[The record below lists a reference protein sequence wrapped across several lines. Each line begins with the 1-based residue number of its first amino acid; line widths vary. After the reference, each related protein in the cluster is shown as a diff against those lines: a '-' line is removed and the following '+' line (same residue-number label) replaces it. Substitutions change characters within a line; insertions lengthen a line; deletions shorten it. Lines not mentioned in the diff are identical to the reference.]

1 VRPIDPALVD
11 EVWREMI
18 GQPPGRVEALAQ
30 AFLAQQPHAAA
41 FARAA
46 TQGQDAVVQKAAF
59 GLCFLLF
66 KILERSLGQPFP
78 TVSARRL
85 QEADEASAASRERAP
100 DAVTALL
107 HAAAPDHPTLVAH
120 MLEVFYGDA
129 AGPAD
134 YDESVRARLL
144 VLLRTLSDA
153 LDVGSVEA

>member
-1 VRPIDPALVD
+1 VRPIDPALVE

-18 GQPPGRVEALAQ
+18 GQPPGRVDALAQ
-30 AFLAQQPHAAA
+30 EFLAQQPHAAA

-46 TQGQDAVVQKAAF
+46 TEGQDAVVQKAAF

-85 QEADEASAASRERAP
+85 REASEASAALLERSP
-100 DAVTALL
+100 DALAARL
-107 HAAAPDHPTLVAH
+107 HAAGPDHPTLVAH

-129 AGPAD
+129 ASPAD
-134 YDESVRARLL
+134 YDEGVHARLL
-144 VLLRTLSDA
+144 LLLRTLSDA
-153 LDVGSVEA
+153 LDVGPVEA